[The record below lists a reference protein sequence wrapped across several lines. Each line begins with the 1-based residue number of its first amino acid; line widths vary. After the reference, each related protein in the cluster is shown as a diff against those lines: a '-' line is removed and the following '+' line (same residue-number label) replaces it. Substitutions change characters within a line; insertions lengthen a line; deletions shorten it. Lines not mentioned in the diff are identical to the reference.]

1 MRRIAFYLISS
12 FAILSL
18 FGGFSSPANASA
30 LADPTVTEDEPDRV
44 IRVDKPA
51 PRVPENSIS
60 IDRSDSFEVKTSPI
74 SLLEYPIT
82 DGEHLRVIYTDGVV
96 DATKSGACT
105 VTTTAY
111 TPMKKSHKA
120 WVSGAFNRPS
130 GCSSATANLYRY
142 SGIVLYGSSSSVIS
156 ANGSTVVFSATK
168 WLFAVEG
175 VARDRRLVRG

>member
-18 FGGFSSPANASA
+18 FGGFPSPANASA

-60 IDRSDSFEVKTSPI
+60 IDRSDSFEVKTSPV

-96 DATKSGACT
+96 DATTSGACT
-105 VTTTAY
+105 VTTTLRI
-111 TPMKKSHKA
+111 
-120 WVSGAFNRPS
+120 RP
-130 GCSSATANLYRY
+130 
-142 SGIVLYGSSSSVIS
+142 
-156 ANGSTVVFSATK
+156 
-168 WLFAVEG
+168 
-175 VARDRRLVRG
+175 